1 MRVLRV
7 AVMGAGGVGKSAIT
21 IRFINGHYT
30 EMYDPTNR
38 KQFEVDGSACLIE
51 ILDTAGI
58 DQYLTMT
65 DLFIRDNDGFVLVFS
80 LTQQDSLEELKRTR
94 QSIRR
99 IKSIN
104 GEHVPLVLVGSKC
117 DLEDERE
124 VDTATGEKLAA
135 EWHCQYLET
144 SARENINI
152 IQVFESIVRQL
163 RVHGTL
169 GRKASRNDRLRR
181 ETTRGAHS
189 IRGRDGDD
197 KKCVIM

>member
-1 MRVLRV
+1 MTGLSWYSGEYSLALCSGFQTDSV
-7 AVMGAGGVGKSAIT
+7 A
-21 IRFINGHYT
+21 
-30 EMYDPTNR
+30 
-38 KQFEVDGSACLIE
+38 
-51 ILDTAGI
+51 
-58 DQYLTMT
+58 
-65 DLFIRDNDGFVLVFS
+65 S

-144 SARENINI
+144 SA
-152 IQVFESIVRQL
+152 VS
-163 RVHGTL
+163 
-169 GRKASRNDRLRR
+169 
-181 ETTRGAHS
+181 
-189 IRGRDGDD
+189 
-197 KKCVIM
+197 